1 MTNLAS
7 LKKTID
13 CRGEDVQGYL
23 KRLNSECLHMEES
36 EERVE
41 DKEERDFEV

>member
-1 MTNLAS
+1 MNLAS

-13 CRGEDVQGYL
+13 ARGETVQGYL
-23 KRLNSECLHMEES
+23 QRTNSECLQVEES